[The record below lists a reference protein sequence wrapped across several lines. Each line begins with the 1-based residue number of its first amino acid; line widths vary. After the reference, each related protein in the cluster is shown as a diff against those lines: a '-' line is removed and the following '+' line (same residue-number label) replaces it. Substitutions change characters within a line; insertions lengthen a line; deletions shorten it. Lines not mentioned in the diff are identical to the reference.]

1 MDGHYFTN
9 PLRFLVETLFGF
21 YILLVMLRFFLQ
33 RVRADFYNPLSQM
46 LVRLT
51 DPALRPL
58 RRRIPGYWG
67 VDWAAVLLMWLLQS
81 LALLLVLLLL
91 GLGLQPLM
99 AMGLALPKLL
109 VLAINV
115 FIFAIVIDAVFSWIS
130 PGRYNPLASL
140 SYSLAYPI
148 LRPVRR
154 FLPPI
159 AGVDLSPMAAIMGLI
174 VLEMLVVPLLDAMTG
189 VPRFL

>member
-1 MDGHYFTN
+1 MDGRYFTN
-9 PLRFLVETLFGF
+9 PLQFLVETLFGF

-81 LALLLVLLLL
+81 LALLLVMLLL

-99 AMGLALPKLL
+99 AMGLALPKLV

-115 FIFAIVIDAVFSWIS
+115 FIFAIVIEAVFSWIS

-140 SYSLAYPI
+140 SSSLAYPI

-159 AGVDLSPMAAIMGLI
+159 AGIDLSPMAAIIGL
-174 VLEMLVVPLLDAMTG
+174 VMLEMLVVPLLDTLMG

>member
-1 MDGHYFTN
+1 MDGRYFTN
-9 PLRFLVETLFGF
+9 PLQFLVETLFGF

-58 RRRIPGYWG
+58 RRRIPGYWW

-81 LALLLVLLLL
+81 LALLLVMLLL

-99 AMGLALPKLL
+99 AMGLALPKLV

-115 FIFAIVIDAVFSWIS
+115 FIFAIVIDAIFSWIS
-130 PGRYNPLASL
+130 PGQYNPLAAL
-140 SYSLAYPI
+140 SRSLAYPL

-159 AGVDLSPMAAIMGLI
+159 AGVDLSPMAAIIGL
-174 VLEMLVVPLLDAMTG
+174 VMLEMLVVPLLDTLTRA
-189 VPRFL
+189 PRFL